1 MAISTPGIPYILRYV
16 FMPCSWMEHAMRAAT
31 TQSLRKSITII
42 PAIPRRKKGLE
53 LIAEGITN
61 NEIVQTLL

>member
-1 MAISTPGIPYILRYV
+1 
-16 FMPCSWMEHAMRAAT
+16 MEHAMRAAT